1 MLLCYCH
8 LFFLND
14 KLWSI
19 LKWHKQNVHWL
30 WQSRGSLRTS
40 LHRQL
45 EGLLHCRD
53 LSGLLACE
61 QCHGPHGLMETAVL
75 PQAKGGTNDGRK
87 NTETQIPTKQNCVHA
102 PVSVCVCVCA
112 CCRGNYINA
121 SIVDKCVTQITAT
134 HVSEHRTCTHC
145 SLWYNMWRELWKH
158 GAASCS
164 CKNLPN
170 FSLASAWDTSANR
183 IMDECFPSW
192 VDFSVYYD
200 LFSVKSRT
208 VNSPLVLKIYI
219 LVTILLAICV
229 EIFYVH
235 LF

>member
-1 MLLCYCH
+1 MGLMA
-8 LFFLND
+8 
-14 KLWSI
+14 W
-19 LKWHKQNVHWL
+19 W
-30 WQSRGSLRTS
+30 
-40 LHRQL
+40 RQL
-45 EGLLHCRD
+45 SCRRLKEGRMMVERIQRHRY
-53 LSGLLACE
+53 
-61 QCHGPHGLMETAVL
+61 
-75 PQAKGGTNDGRK
+75 R
-87 NTETQIPTKQNCVHA
+87 QNKT
-102 PVSVCVCVCA
+102 VCTRPCLCVCA

-208 VNSPLVLKIYI
+208 GNSPLVLKIYI